1 MAEFLKSWAINVVT
15 VAIFVTFLEILLP
28 SSSMKRYIRMIIGL
42 LIIYV
47 IINPF
52 INLINKDI
60 NIEREVFAN
69 IDKMNSIKYETK
81 GEIQDLQAKQIAEIY
96 KAKIARE
103 IKGLVESNS
112 EYTVLRTSIDIIED
126 SNDEDFGLIRRME
139 IHVTKDSPQS
149 DKGPDKIEVP
159 NVKEVNITIK
169 NESQEDKTITS
180 KDSNK
185 IQEIIC
191 NYYKIPKEDV
201 HVYLGT

>member
-69 IDKMNSIKYETK
+69 IDKMNRIKYETK

-149 DKGPDKIEVP
+149 DKGPDKIQVP

-191 NYYKIPKEDV
+191 NYYKIAKEDV

>member
-1 MAEFLKSWAINVVT
+1 MTQFLRSWATNVVT

-28 SSSMKRYIRMIIGL
+28 SNSMKRYIRMIIGL

-69 IDKMNSIKYETK
+69 IDKMNSIKYETM
-81 GEIQDLQAKQIAEIY
+81 GDIQDLQNKQVVEIY
-96 KAKIARE
+96 KGKITRE
-103 IKGLVESNS
+103 VKGLVESNT
-112 EYTVLRTSIDIIED
+112 EYTVLRTTIDIIED
-126 SNDEDFGLIRRME
+126 NNDENFGLIRRLE
-139 IHVTKDSPQS
+139 VYITKDGQQS

-169 NESQEDKTITS
+169 NEPQVDETVTS
-180 KDSNK
+180 KDNSK
-185 IQEIIC
+185 IQDIIC
-191 NYYKIPKEDV
+191 NYYKIQKENV
-201 HVYLGT
+201 HVHLDT